1 MTEMVDGYNRRAAG
15 PEQTLMAT
23 ESSCGDCQTQIR
35 GGEVGHHVGVQVTP
49 FDWYEE
55 FFCSSHTSVRLLSAL
70 ATSSGQRSDVVKQ
83 GYLGKLERSHRR
95 YFVLRAGSHTG
106 PSRLEWYK
114 SEEKFAAMEKSSG
127 KTTLF
132 GPSKQGVIF
141 LRCCIGVGCLGSS
154 RKGLTVA
161 LYAQDQTMVLV
172 AEDQRDQEA
181 WYLSIK
187 KMMEERSDEDQACD
201 DEDDGYCTLPP
212 AAFFK
217 EVWPVSVKA
226 GLGLGRS
233 KTLAGELR
241 LCLTA
246 TSLILIPVGA
256 CPDLPSVTIPL
267 PGIRRFGHLDG
278 SFFLELGRTAPIGP
292 GEIWFEARDQAQHI
306 HEVVRDTVRALRAL
320 PDFSR
325 SPTSNHNQLLAPKRC
340 RPKYRQKK
348 NPDVQTPCQ
357 EANATEPQSPLSL
370 RSLASPEHDR
380 YMDMSKRPGGDG
392 CSMGGEAE
400 GVGYVMMSPQVSR
413 TSCALPQD
421 AYVAM
426 SSPQKQDRPASV
438 SPGRG
443 VNRCSPHQA
452 TDGSRRTSS
461 YDGRLPL
468 PFGFPWSPKERTD
481 PPGPMTPFVQS
492 SRLQAGDR
500 LAVRSRLSSCL
511 PSCLQAYD

>member
-15 PEQTLMAT
+15 PEQTLMAS
-23 ESSCGDCQTQIR
+23 EPSCQTQIR
-35 GGEVGHHVGVQVTP
+35 GGEVGHHVGVQVTL
-49 FDWYEE
+49 FDPYKE
-55 FFCSSHTSVRLLSAL
+55 FFCSNHSSIRLLSAL
-70 ATSSGQRSDVVKQ
+70 ATSSGEWSDVVKK

-127 KTTLF
+127 KAKLF

-187 KMMEERSDEDQACD
+187 KMMEERNDEDQACD
-201 DEDDGYCTLPP
+201 DDDDGYCTLPP
-212 AAFFK
+212 AGFFK
-217 EVWPVSVKA
+217 EVWPVSVKP

-233 KTLAGELR
+233 KTLGGELR

-278 SFFLELGRTAPIGP
+278 SFFLELGRSAPIGP

-306 HEVVRDTVRALRAL
+306 HEVVRDTVCAMRAF

-348 NPDVQTPCQ
+348 TPDVQTSPTSYQ
-357 EANATEPQSPLSL
+357 QANATEPQSPISL
-370 RSLASPEHDR
+370 RSI
-380 YMDMSKRPGGDG
+380 
-392 CSMGGEAE
+392 
-400 GVGYVMMSPQVSR
+400 
-413 TSCALPQD
+413 ALPE
-421 AYVAM
+421 
-426 SSPQKQDRPASV
+426 QDRSAAILV
-438 SPGRG
+438 
-443 VNRCSPHQA
+443 RCLKMLMLLCQVHKNK
-452 TDGSRRTSS
+452 T
-461 YDGRLPL
+461 GRLPFL
-468 PFGFPWSPKERTD
+468 LREVSTVLTD
-481 PPGPMTPFVQS
+481 VQS
-492 SRLQAGDR
+492 TTDNC
-500 LAVRSRLSSCL
+500 SCHSGPLVL
-511 PSCLQAYD
+511 PKNVKILPD